1 MEVTALVTRSH
12 DAPAEIQCRQCQNTF
27 QPSRPSQVFCG
38 HKCRAAYHV
47 DHGHQGAVKS
57 VRRLKSGWSIT
68 LHIDDA
74 SGFQLG
80 ERVRLVRA

>member
-1 MEVTALVTRSH
+1 MEVTASETRSH
-12 DAPAEIQCRQCQNTF
+12 GGVALIACKHCQTAF
-27 QPSRPSQVFCG
+27 VPSRPSQVFCG

-68 LHIDDA
+68 LHVDDA
-74 SGFQLG
+74 SGFQLA
-80 ERVRLVRA
+80 ERVRLVRT